1 MRVFRLGKAAH
12 ARSVMDGEGAR
23 LWGGRWNPPGLPV
36 VYTSESLA
44 LAVLEQLVH
53 ADLADLP
60 DDLVATTLEIP
71 DALPVATL
79 DDLPAR
85 WRDHPAPSEVQ
96 ALGAAWLEAE
106 ETPVLRVPSAV
117 LPREHN
123 RLINPRHPLA
133 ARIHVVGNEPF
144 AWDPRL
150 SGIDR

>member
-1 MRVFRLGKAAH
+1 MRVFRLGKAAY
-12 ARSVMDGEGAR
+12 AASVMDGEGAR

-71 DALPVATL
+71 DGLPSTTL
-79 DDLPAR
+79 DDLPAG
-85 WRDHPAPSEVQ
+85 WRDHPAPPEVQ
-96 ALGAAWLEAE
+96 ELGAAWLVAA

-117 LPREHN
+117 VPREHN

-133 ARIHVVGNEPF
+133 ARVRVVGSEPF
-144 AWDPRL
+144 VWDPRL
-150 SGIDR
+150 SAADE